1 MSTTS
6 INHVVLTGHLTRD
19 PDLRV
24 LPSGSSVCDLRIAV
38 NARRRDSGTG
48 EWGDKPNYFDV
59 VVFGS
64 RGENVAKY
72 MHKGRP
78 VAVDGRLDWRSW
90 ETKDGRSAQAVSVIA
105 ETVQF
110 LGDPPSDTHDVVEN
124 GDINGDEDA
133 LDWADEDALTTAASK
148 GYQQ

>member
-6 INHVVLTGHLTRD
+6 INHVVLTGYLTSD

-38 NARRRDSGTG
+38 NGRRRNPSSG

-59 VVFGS
+59 VVFGN
-64 RGENVAKY
+64 RGESVAKY

-105 ETVQF
+105 DTVQF
-110 LGDPPSDTHDVVEN
+110 LGDPPSDTHQVVED
-124 GDINGDEDA
+124 GDVSGDEDA
-133 LDWADEDALTTAASK
+133 LDWPDEDVLATATSK

>member
-6 INHVVLTGHLTRD
+6 INHVVLTGHLTSD

-38 NARRRDSGTG
+38 NTRRRNPSTG

-110 LGDPPSDTHDVVEN
+110 IGDPPSDGQQVVEN
-124 GDINGDEDA
+124 GDMSGDEDA
-133 LDWADEDALTTAASK
+133 LDWADEDALATASSK